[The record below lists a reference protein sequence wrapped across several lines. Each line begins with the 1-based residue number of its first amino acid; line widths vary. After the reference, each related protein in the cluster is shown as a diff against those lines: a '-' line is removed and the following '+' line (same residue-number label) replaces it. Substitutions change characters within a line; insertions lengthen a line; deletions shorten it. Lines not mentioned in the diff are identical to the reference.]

1 MNYPHIFLAFEDF
14 MRSTF
19 VPYFSLM
26 LILESVNLNLVEL
39 SEHRLKWIE
48 WYQKTD
54 NFKGDFLSLYVLLW
68 TEKGGSSINFHKM

>member
-1 MNYPHIFLAFEDF
+1 

-26 LILESVNLNLVEL
+26 LILESVNVNLVEL

-48 WYQKTD
+48 
-54 NFKGDFLSLYVLLW
+54 
-68 TEKGGSSINFHKM
+68 

>member
-1 MNYPHIFLAFEDF
+1 

-48 WYQKTD
+48 WYQKTITLRGIFFRCMCYFELRRGEAQLIFIKCKQSLD
-54 NFKGDFLSLYVLLW
+54 RIKKLLS
-68 TEKGGSSINFHKM
+68 